1 MHGSNEQMHV
11 ELQVA
16 MNFIISYLYNKLP
29 RTRVHLYGEELEK
42 LLRLKFNGH
51 WYPTNPMK
59 GSAFRCVHLNSAE
72 IDPSFELAA
81 TRSGLDFVTDI
92 KNNLPSELSVWV
104 DPGEVSY
111 AIGGPDGKPGPV
123 KVLYKHQPSTEEV
136 EQNQQQQN
144 NNSAFSTGIQ
154 MTHNITSADSYMTFN
169 PHAKD
174 FLPKAPMNVPVDTTY
189 PGDSAMNQLQH
200 RTVPTNFNYSLRPA
214 RRLYTVD
221 EFASTKFGSTK
232 MRSNARNLTPFQWM
246 QQSTPT
252 GFPAHQSQ
260 YNANDVSPTFPV
272 APVGFRTE
280 VPTSPI
286 DNHVYQY
293 SQGQPRASA
302 SSTSS
307 FSESSSG
314 SSASSS
320 PDHVKSQLMKS
331 ASQQSPT
338 RPTWG
343 DSFTLPTTVY
353 KPIDSWSLGQSS
365 SDLPS
370 PHEDFLNFAGLGD
383 FSPFGPDCVQVPSSG
398 NRMMSMAK

>member
-1 MHGSNEQMHV
+1 MHGALDQMHV

-123 KVLYKHQPSTEEV
+123 KVLYKQQPNADTTEQ
-136 EQNQQQQN
+136 QNQHQN
-144 NNSAFSTGIQ
+144 NESAFTTGIQ
-154 MTHNITSADSYMTFN
+154 MTPNINSADSFMTFN

-174 FLPKAPMNVPVDTTY
+174 FLPKAPLNLPLDPTFQGENAMHQLQQQRNVP
-189 PGDSAMNQLQH
+189 A
-200 RTVPTNFNYSLRPA
+200 NFNYSLRPA

-232 MRSNARNLTPFQWM
+232 MRSNARNLSPFQWM
-246 QQSTPT
+246 QTTPM
-252 GFPAHQSQ
+252 GFPTHPQQQFNSQ
-260 YNANDVSPTFPV
+260 DTSPTFPT
-272 APVGFRTE
+272 APIGFKAE
-280 VPTSPI
+280 HPTSPI
-286 DNHVYQY
+286 DAQMYQY
-293 SQGQPRASA
+293 NQQRVSA

-307 FSESSSG
+307 FSETSSG

-320 PDHVKSQLMKS
+320 PDHVKSQLMKTS
-331 ASQQSPT
+331 SQQSPT

-343 DSFTLPTTVY
+343 DAFTLPTAVY
-353 KPIDSWSLGQSS
+353 QPVESWSLGQSS
-365 SDLPS
+365 TELPS
-370 PHEDFLNFAGLGD
+370 PHEDFLNFAGLSD
-383 FSPFGPDCVQVPSSG
+383 FSPFGPDRVPVPASSS
-398 NRMMSMAK
+398 RMMSMAK